1 MENALTNWEYMSV
14 EALFVPD
21 PQDPRQLSDRVM
33 FFDHYTREYRGQR
46 SDLDQFFAKL
56 TAEGWKLTDELGP
69 WPYDQPDQDAVRPLA
84 PFPRMIDHLSW
95 MHYAPGRKLYL
106 FKRPHKR

>member
-1 MENALTNWEYMSV
+1 MENALTDWEYMSV

-21 PQDPRQLSDRVM
+21 AQDPRQLSDRVM
-33 FFDHYTREYRGQR
+33 FFDQYAKEYRGQR

-69 WPYDQPDQDAVRPLA
+69 WPYDQPGQDAVRHLQPLS
-84 PFPRMIDHLSW
+84 PTFLHLAW
-95 MHYAPGRKLYL
+95 LYHAPGRKLYR
-106 FKRPHKR
+106 F

>member
-1 MENALTNWEYMSV
+1 MENALTDWEYLSV

-21 PQDPRQLSDRVM
+21 PQDPRQHSDRVM
-33 FFDHYTREYRGQR
+33 FFDHYAREYRGQR

-69 WPYDQPDQDAVRPLA
+69 WPYDQPGQDAVRFLSPL
-84 PFPRMIDHLSW
+84 PPMIGHLSW